1 MKTIT
6 PVTVWYNGSEV
17 PATVLNATV
26 QNDNMQNSATFMY
39 QLMQEISQPNT
50 SYVYTQPVV
59 TGYLTIAGTDYQD
72 WDLASPANE
81 FAYEWIAEQLKLT
94 ITGEYVPPA
103 PPAPIPPFPP
113 TTTTSTTEAPITT
126 TTTEA

>member
-103 PPAPIPPFPP
+103 PPLPP
-113 TTTTSTTEAPITT
+113 TPPISTTSTT
-126 TTTEA
+126 TTTEAP